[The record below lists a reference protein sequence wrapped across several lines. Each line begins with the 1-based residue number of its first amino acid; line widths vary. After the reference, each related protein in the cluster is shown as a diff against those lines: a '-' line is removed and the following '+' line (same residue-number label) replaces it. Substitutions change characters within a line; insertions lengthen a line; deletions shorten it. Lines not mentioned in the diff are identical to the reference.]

1 MRLTNEFVVAAPLER
16 TWATLLDVPRVAAA
30 LPGAAIE
37 PGGADGGFRG
47 RMKVKIGPVTA
58 EYAGTARL
66 EEVDE
71 DGCAATFHVQGSGGQ
86 GSAAATIVNRLEPV
100 DGGTRVVVDTDLRVT
115 GRAAQFGRGLMEDVA
130 AALVREF
137 AQRLEREVLAGASD
151 DSPRPRERAE
161 TGREAGE
168 PGSAPPLSP
177 RNEPLDLGAAAWE
190 PLLRR
195 YGTPISIGLLAL
207 AVLVLAARRPIV
219 VVVRPR

>member
-1 MRLTNEFVVAAPLER
+1 MKLRNEFTVAAPLER

-37 PGGADGGFRG
+37 PGGANGDYRG

-58 EYAGTARL
+58 EYTGTARL

-71 DGCAATFHVQGSGGQ
+71 DGRAATFHVQGSGGQ
-86 GSAAATIVNRLEPV
+86 GTAAATIVNRLEPA
-100 DGGTRVVVDTDLRVT
+100 DGGTRVVVETDLKVT

-130 AALVREF
+130 AATLAEF
-137 AQRLEREVLAGASD
+137 AQRLEREILEPSN
-151 DSPRPRERAE
+151 SLLQ
-161 TGREAGE
+161 GREA
-168 PGSAPPLSP
+168 P
-177 RNEPLDLGAAAWE
+177 RVEESLDLGSAAWE

-195 YGTPISIGLLAL
+195 YGVPLAIGLLLLVVLLL
-207 AVLVLAARRPIV
+207 ATRKPVV